1 RSHAVRGLVSC
12 CRSDDHDALPSFPT
26 RRSSDLRENGEELKP
41 VIGPGPDNPLG
52 RHAMYLGWPSYL
64 IHGTNKPAG
73 VGLRSSHGCI
83 RLYPE
88 DIALLFDMV
97 PIGTPV
103 RVVNEPFVFGW
114 ENGELHMQAFDVLED
129 DKRDWTKA
137 RQKLLTRSMG
147 NATQKELKKRNLEVS
162 WELISSLADDPR
174 GIPVPVT

>member
-83 RLYPE
+83 RRSEEHTSELQSRE
-88 DIALLFDMV
+88 NLVCRLL
-97 PIGTPV
+97 
-103 RVVNEPFVFGW
+103 
-114 ENGELHMQAFDVLED
+114 LEKKKND
-129 DKRDWTKA
+129 NKR
-137 RQKLLTRSMG
+137 L
-147 NATQKELKKRNLEVS
+147 
-162 WELISSLADDPR
+162 
-174 GIPVPVT
+174 